1 MMRGKSL
8 KPIRRRR
15 VAALGLV
22 VLVTA
27 LTGVAEGAGAQ
38 DRARP
43 ASQVVAWNSTS
54 ASCVTCTPIG

>member
-1 MMRGKSL
+1 MMRGKTL
-8 KPIRRRR
+8 KPIR

-22 VLVTA
+22 VLVSA

-43 ASQVVAWNSTS
+43 ATQVVAWNSTS